1 MKEYTSIDPASLT
14 TIDRHQYLTSL
25 VAPRP
30 IALVSSISDKG
41 NPNLAPFS
49 YFTALSSTPPIVG
62 FSCNLDAHGNEK
74 DTLQNIKATGV
85 CVINIVS
92 YDMIDQMLVCSKPF
106 DSQINEFDES
116 QFTSLPSDLVK
127 PARVAESHAQLEC
140 RLKQVLNWTKTPG
153 AANFII
159 CDIVKIHCATEDYL
173 RTHRLDPHKL
183 DQIGR
188 LGRKYYTRVS
198 GDIFEPKI

>member
-1 MKEYTSIDPASLT
+1 M
-14 TIDRHQYLTSL
+14 TSL

-30 IALVSSISDKG
+30 IALVSSLSNEGI
-41 NPNLAPFS
+41 PNLAPFS

-62 FSCNLDAHGNEK
+62 FSCNLDANSNEK
-74 DTLQNIKATGV
+74 DTLQNIKATGE

-92 YDMIDQMLVCSKPF
+92 YDMLDQMLVCSQPF
-106 DSQINEFDES
+106 DSEVNEFDES
-116 QFTSLPSDLVK
+116 QFTALHSDEVK
-127 PARVAESHAQLEC
+127 PTRVAESHAQLEC
-140 RLKQVLNWTKTPG
+140 RLKEILNWTQAPG

-159 CDIVKIHCATEDYL
+159 CDVVKIHCLTDDYL
-173 RTHRLDPHKL
+173 RTHRLDPTKL

-198 GDIFEPKI
+198 GDIFEPQ